1 MDYGSEE
8 ALLRQ
13 AQASPEGVGA
23 VYDAYADRIYG
34 FCLKRVGHRETAED
48 LTSKVFMKFI
58 EHVHRINWQGVS
70 LGAWL
75 FRVASNLMIDH
86 WRAQK
91 VRMDT
96 PLDDDE
102 EPIDL
107 PSRDPLPDAFAEL
120 ALEKDKL
127 LVALKQLSPRDQE
140 VLDLRFFAGLEALE
154 IAEMLKISANHA
166 SVLIYRGQQR
176 LRQKYIALYGNP

>member
-1 MDYGSEE
+1 MDHGSEE

-13 AQASPEGVGA
+13 AQAGPEGVAA

-34 FCLKRVGHRETAED
+34 FCLKRCGHRETAED

-58 EHVHRINWQGVS
+58 EHVQRINWQGVS

-86 WRAQK
+86 WRAQSI
-91 VRMDT
+91 RMDT
-96 PLDDDE
+96 PLDDDD
-102 EPIDL
+102 EPMDL
-107 PSRDPLPDAFAEL
+107 PSREPLPDAFAEI

-127 LVALKQLSPRDQE
+127 LGALKQLSPRDQE
-140 VLDLRFFAGLEALE
+140 VLDLKFFGGLEALE
-154 IAEMLKISANHA
+154 IADLLKISANHA

-176 LRQKYIALYGNP
+176 LRQKYISLYGSP